1 MAPRSRAHEFIQ
13 STVTA
18 RCSSNHPVPGA
29 KYKDVLVIIK
39 TMQKIA
45 TRVFIYASVTFGI
58 IGILVVLT
66 ASGPDKPDSN
76 LSEIFIRL
84 LFINVFIILPSF
96 ALSVAGKYLNG
107 KS

>member
-1 MAPRSRAHEFIQ
+1 
-13 STVTA
+13 
-18 RCSSNHPVPGA
+18 
-29 KYKDVLVIIK
+29 
-39 TMQKIA
+39 MQKIA

-58 IGILVVLT
+58 VGILVVLT

-76 LSEIFIRL
+76 LGEIFIRL
-84 LFINVFIILPSF
+84 LFINVFIILPAF